1 MNEEEYIVP
10 YLVVKQP
17 IGTFYLSTMKATE
30 LLKCVD
36 ILRRGLTSE
45 EQKNIQRRLDPKS
58 QRDIANFIK
67 DPDATFPTPIIVS
80 VYSESVT
87 IDEESKELKFNL
99 IGGKSLGEV
108 LDGQHR
114 LEGMKLA
121 ASEGM
126 KETLNEFD
134 VPIVFV
140 LAPDPDEKAYLFSI
154 INSTQTQ
161 VPSSLIFDLFGLQRV
176 RSPQKTCHEIAQ
188 ALNAKE
194 GSPFYRGLK
203 MLGTKQYDSE
213 ILTQGAFA
221 KYLLLLISKNPDE
234 DARNEKLG
242 KPLTKD
248 DSLPFRSFYED
259 KKDAVIAKVMENYF
273 TAVAEEFKNE
283 WTENPK
289 EFLLRKTA
297 GYSALMTVLKELW
310 NKKISKTH
318 DASQDYF
325 KSVAKKM
332 REGLG
337 GRPLTSSEF
346 GSSEQGA
353 KTLSKIL
360 YSKLETED
368 TDFSSE
374 IVDINSDKP

>member
-1 MNEEEYIVP
+1 
-10 YLVVKQP
+10 
-17 IGTFYLSTMKATE
+17 
-30 LLKCVD
+30 
-36 ILRRGLTSE
+36 
-45 EQKNIQRRLDPKS
+45 
-58 QRDIANFIK
+58 
-67 DPDATFPTPIIVS
+67 
-80 VYSESVT
+80 
-87 IDEESKELKFNL
+87 
-99 IGGKSLGEV
+99 
-108 LDGQHR
+108 
-114 LEGMKLA
+114 
-121 ASEGM
+121 
-126 KETLNEFD
+126 
-134 VPIVFV
+134 
-140 LAPDPDEKAYLFSI
+140 
-154 INSTQTQ
+154 
-161 VPSSLIFDLFGLQRV
+161 
-176 RSPQKTCHEIAQ
+176 
-188 ALNAKE
+188 
-194 GSPFYRGLK
+194 
-203 MLGTKQYDSE
+203 
-213 ILTQGAFA
+213 
-221 KYLLLLISKNPDE
+221 
-234 DARNEKLG
+234 
-242 KPLTKD
+242 
-248 DSLPFRSFYED
+248 
-259 KKDAVIAKVMENYF
+259 MENYF